1 MVEIKN
7 LEKTASLIR
16 EEIKDITNKN
26 IIGLYIRTNQRN
38 KNDIQRDIQNQL
50 IDLNQYCDENN
61 LANRILY
68 VDIRRSGLDK
78 NRKAFKEM
86 LYDAKTGKI
95 NTILVT
101 EISKLSRDIKD
112 IYEILLTSE
121 LIILN
126 ETEEDGK
133 GFRKICD
140 FIKDE
145 TIEEF

>member
-1 MVEIKN
+1 MN
-7 LEKTASLIR
+7 NFGKTASLIR

-38 KNDIQRDIQNQL
+38 EKDIERDIQNQL
-50 IDLNQYCDENN
+50 IALNQYCDENN
-61 LANRILY
+61 LVNRILY

-86 LYDAKTGKI
+86 LYDVKTEKI

-101 EISKLSRDIKD
+101 DISKLSRDIKD
-112 IYEILLTSE
+112 IYEVLLTSE

-126 ETEEDGK
+126 ETEEDMK

-140 FIKDE
+140 FVNEE
-145 TIEEF
+145 TLEEY